1 MKIITSILLI
11 SSALAASEL
20 LQVPSALSV
29 DQCAERISTII
40 ASKPGF
46 GVFATID
53 HQKNAQNV
61 GMKIPAQKLI
71 IFGNP
76 KAGTK
81 LLQSDAQIG
90 YDLPLRI
97 MVREEGIKTV
107 VEYRDPKSF
116 VQMYDLKKS
125 PIPQKMAGL
134 LNALAI
140 SCQKQ

>member
-1 MKIITSILLI
+1 MKTITSILLI

-20 LQVPSALSV
+20 IQVPSALSV
-29 DQCAERISTII
+29 DQCTARISTNI

-53 HQKNAQNV
+53 HQKNAQKV
-61 GMKIPAQKLI
+61 GIKIPAQKVI

-76 KAGTK
+76 KAGSK

-97 MVREEGIKTV
+97 MVRQEGDKGV
-107 VEYRDPKSF
+107 VSYRDPRDFIK
-116 VQMYDLKKS
+116 MYDLKKS

-134 LNALAI
+134 LNSLAK

>member
-1 MKIITSILLI
+1 MKTITSILLI
-11 SSALAASEL
+11 SSTLTASEFI
-20 LQVPSALSV
+20 QVPSALSV
-29 DQCAERISTII
+29 DQCTARISTII

-46 GVFATID
+46 SLFATID
-53 HQKNAQNV
+53 HQKNAQKV
-61 GMKIPAQKLI
+61 GVKIPAQKVI

-97 MVREEGIKTV
+97 MVRQEGLKTV
-107 VEYRDPKSF
+107 VAYRDPQSF
-116 VQMYDLKKS
+116 AMMYDLKKS

-134 LNALAI
+134 LNTLAI

>member
-11 SSALAASEL
+11 SATLAASEL
-20 LQVPSALSV
+20 VQVPSVLSV
-29 DQCAERISTII
+29 ESCVSRISTII

-46 GVFATID
+46 GLFATID
-53 HQKNAQNV
+53 HQKNAQKV
-61 GMKIPAQKLI
+61 GMTLPAQKLI

-97 MVREEGIKTV
+97 MVRQAGNKTV

-116 VQMYDLKKS
+116 QRAYQLGAS
-125 PIPQKMAGL
+125 PIPKKMARL
-134 LNALAI
+134 LNALAA

>member
-29 DQCAERISTII
+29 DQCVARISATI
-40 ASKPGF
+40 ASKSGF

-53 HQKNAQNV
+53 HQKNAKNV
-61 GMKIPAQKLI
+61 GMTLSAQKLI

-76 KAGTK
+76 KAGSK

-97 MVREEGIKTV
+97 MVRQEGAETV

-134 LNALAI
+134 LNTLAK